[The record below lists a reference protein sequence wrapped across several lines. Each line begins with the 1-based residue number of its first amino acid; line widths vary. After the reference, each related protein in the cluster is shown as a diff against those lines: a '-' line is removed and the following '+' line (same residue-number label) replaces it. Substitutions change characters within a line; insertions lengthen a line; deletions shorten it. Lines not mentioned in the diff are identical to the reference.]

1 METHR
6 WEDEEEGE
14 QAGWGAG
21 GGVCARVLP
30 TTADTL
36 IKVHSREMG
45 QKQLL
50 CIVI

>member
-14 QAGWGAG
+14 QAEGRAG
-21 GGVCARVLP
+21 VLP

-36 IKVHSREMG
+36 IKVHSQEIG
-45 QKQLL
+45 QKPLL
-50 CIVI
+50 CIVT